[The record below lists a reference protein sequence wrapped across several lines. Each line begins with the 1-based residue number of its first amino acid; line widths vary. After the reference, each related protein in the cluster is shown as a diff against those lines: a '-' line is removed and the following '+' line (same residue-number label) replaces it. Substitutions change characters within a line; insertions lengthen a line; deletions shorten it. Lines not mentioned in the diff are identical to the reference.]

1 MRYISHDCKFE
12 DIKQLVF
19 SFEFLLSLQKVHDN
33 KESNSWKFKRIRGNS
48 NPQIM
53 NHGPLNQT
61 LHFLLG
67 ISYFLLFCVVCGV
80 DFLGL

>member
-1 MRYISHDCKFE
+1 MRYISHDFKFE

-19 SFEFLLSLQKVHDN
+19 SFEFLLSRQKVHDN
-33 KESNSWKFKRIRGNS
+33 KEFNRGNS
-48 NPQIM
+48 NPQIV
-53 NHGPLNQT
+53 NHGTLNQT

-67 ISYFLLFCVVCGV
+67 FFYFLFFMVFCVVCGV